1 MCPTID
7 RKKTCSPAREDLE
20 MGFFLSLL
28 SLMSADFSSNK
39 PLVPFPAWFPPP
51 PPPPPPTITTTIV
64 VAPTQNSYSL
74 IFLIASQTK
83 KENPSSKEHPP
94 PPKKNLKKITCNV
107 GLVLVLDQDVSLLKL
122 QQLHQGKN

>member
-1 MCPTID
+1 
-7 RKKTCSPAREDLE
+7 

-39 PLVPFPAWFPPP
+39 PLVPFPAWF

-94 PPKKNLKKITCNV
+94 HPKKTSRKSHAIW
-107 GLVLVLDQDVSLLKL
+107 VLFLFLTKM
-122 QQLHQGKN
+122 

>member
-1 MCPTID
+1 
-7 RKKTCSPAREDLE
+7 
-20 MGFFLSLL
+20 
-28 SLMSADFSSNK
+28 MSADFSSNK
-39 PLVPFPAWFPPP
+39 PLVPFPAWF

>member
-1 MCPTID
+1 
-7 RKKTCSPAREDLE
+7 

-28 SLMSADFSSNK
+28 LLMSADFSSNK

-51 PPPPPPTITTTIV
+51 PPPTTTIV
-64 VAPTQNSYSL
+64 VAPRQNSYSL

-94 PPKKNLKKITCNV
+94 RHPEKNSRKSHAMW
-107 GLVLVLDQDVSLLKL
+107 VLFLFSTKDVSLLKL
-122 QQLHQGKN
+122 QQLHHCNYCNYQGKN

>member
-1 MCPTID
+1 
-7 RKKTCSPAREDLE
+7 

-28 SLMSADFSSNK
+28 LLMSADFSSNK

-51 PPPPPPTITTTIV
+51 PPTTATTIV

-83 KENPSSKEHPP
+83 KENPSSKEHPHTQKTP
-94 PPKKNLKKITCNV
+94 QENHMQC
-107 GLVLVLDQDVSLLKL
+107 GSCSCS
-122 QQLHQGKN
+122 